1 MGRRRTISED
11 DILAAAHAAF
21 VAKGFPASTRDIARR
36 AGVSEGVLFQRHG
49 TKADLFFAAMA
60 PPPFLWDRIF
70 RARARKKDG
79 RARLEALVHGLIE
92 YFRQTVPVLLPLLS
106 HPAFRFE
113 EFAKR
118 HPDSSLITLRRE
130 IVQHLAAER
139 AAGRLGPIDSGP
151 AALALISLGHTVA
164 VFERLGAHGSRFPDV
179 LVQGA
184 VESIWQG
191 FAPPPRRARARRR
204 TRQARATFRNS

>member
-49 TKADLFFAAMA
+49 TKANLFFAAMA
-60 PPPFLWDRIF
+60 PSPFRWDRIF
-70 RARARKKDG
+70 HERALHRDG
-79 RARLEALVHGLIE
+79 RTRLEALVRSLIA
-92 YFRQTVPVLLPLLS
+92 YFRQAVPVLLPLLS

-113 EFAKR
+113 DFARR

-139 AAGRLGPIDSGP
+139 AAGRIGPIDPGP

-164 VFERLGAHGSRFPDV
+164 VFERLGAHGRRFPDA

-184 VESIWQG
+184 VASLWEG
-191 FAPPPRRARARRR
+191 FAPAPPDRPRRRSR
-204 TRQARATFRNS
+204 

>member
-1 MGRRRTISED
+1 MGRPRTISED
-11 DILAAAHAAF
+11 DILAAAHEAF
-21 VAKGFPASTRDIARR
+21 VAHGFAASTRDIARQ

-60 PPPFLWDRIF
+60 PPPFRWDRVF
-70 RARARKKDG
+70 GGRRRRLDE

-113 EFAKR
+113 EFARR

-139 AAGRLGPIDSGP
+139 AAGRLGPIDPGP

-164 VFERLGAHGSRFPDV
+164 VFERLGAHGSRFPDT

-184 VESIWQG
+184 VASIWRG
-191 FAPPPRRARARRR
+191 FAPARAGQAATRRR
-204 TRQARATFRNS
+204 DKRT